1 MKKILTI
8 IVIGGLAIFESVKIV
23 TYLYDNKKSNFGRDA
38 ELFVYPDTGV
48 EEIMSQLDTLA
59 QRPRS
64 IRRSFEKKEVEK
76 YLQPGHYVI
85 NKGSSSVYVARMLNN
100 CWQTPVNLTLS
111 GTLRRKGDIAKKISS
126 QMMVDSAT
134 VRNAMSDNE
143 FLGKFGF
150 DSVTVFALFIPDTYQ
165 MYWTASIDE
174 IFESQKKAY
183 DEFWTD
189 SRIAKARKQGL
200 TKLQASIVASIV
212 SGETNHIPEMPDI
225 ASVYLNRL
233 HKGMKL
239 QADPTIAYCF
249 DYNVNRILHKHLEVD
264 SPYNTY
270 KHTGLPPGPIYVPS
284 KAALEAVLNPSK
296 TQYIF
301 FCADPSFNGSHRFAV
316 SYKDHMAN
324 ARAFQ
329 KALNKRAAERKAAGN

>member
-1 MKKILTI
+1 MMKRVLVAIAT
-8 IVIGGLAIFESVKIV
+8 GLAIFGACEVLKY
-23 TYLYDNKKSNFGRDA
+23 YLDNKKSNFGADA
-38 ELFVYPDTGV
+38 ELFVYPQTTAAQ
-48 EEIMSQLDTLA
+48 IMEQLDTIA
-59 QRPRS
+59 WRPKS
-64 IRRSFEKKEVEK
+64 IRRTFDSKEVEK

-85 NKGSSSVYVARMLNN
+85 KKGSSSAYAARMLNN

-111 GTLRRKGDIAKKISS
+111 GTLRRKGDIAKKIST

-134 VRNAMSDNE
+134 VRQALSDNA
-143 FLGKFGF
+143 FLKQFGF

-165 MYWTASIDE
+165 MYWTASVEE
-174 IFESQKKAY
+174 IFASQKKAY
-183 DEFWTD
+183 DDFWTPE
-189 SRIAKARKQGL
+189 RVQKAKKQGL
-200 TKLQASIVASIV
+200 TKMQASIVASIV
-212 SGETNHIPEMPDI
+212 SGETNYIPEMPNI

-249 DYNVNRILHKHLEVD
+249 NYEVNRILKKHLQVD

-296 TQYIF
+296 TPYIF

-329 KALNKRAAERKAAGN
+329 KALNKRAAERKASGN

>member
-1 MKKILTI
+1 MKKILASVI
-8 IVIGGLAIFESVKIV
+8 IALALFGICEGAKY
-23 TYLYDNKKSNFGRDA
+23 YLDNKKSNFSSEA
-38 ELFVYPDTGV
+38 ELFVYPETKV
-48 EEIMSQLDTLA
+48 SEVMSQLDTIA
-59 QRPRS
+59 NRPKS
-64 IRRSFEKKEVEK
+64 IRRTFTSKEVGK

-85 NKGSSSVYVARMLNN
+85 NKGSSSAYVARMLNN

-111 GTLRRKGDIAKKISS
+111 GTLRRKGDIARKISS
-126 QMMVDSAT
+126 QMMVDSAS
-134 VRNAMSDNE
+134 VRQALSDNA
-143 FLGKFGF
+143 FLKQFGF
-150 DSVTVFALFIPDTYQ
+150 DSVSVFALFIPDTYE
-165 MYWTASIDE
+165 MYWTASVED
-174 IFESQKKAY
+174 IFASQKKAY
-183 DEFWTD
+183 DEFWTVE
-189 SRIAKARKQGL
+189 RVAKAKKQGL
-200 TKLQASIVASIV
+200 TKMQASIVASIV
-212 SGETNHIPEMPDI
+212 SGETNYIPEMPNI

-249 DYNVNRILHKHLEVD
+249 DYNVNRILRKHLEVD

-284 KAALEAVLNPSK
+284 KAALEAVLNPSV
-296 TQYIF
+296 TPYIF
-301 FCADPSFNGSHRFAV
+301 FCADPSFNGTHRFAV